1 MGGGKQR
8 PETHVTANP
17 MFEVLIR
24 ANCFVRNEEP
34 HIWDLLDLRLS
45 LRVHRGRC
53 LHAAR
58 VLRGLDGNINSQHS

>member
-1 MGGGKQR
+1 
-8 PETHVTANP
+8 

-24 ANCFVRNEEP
+24 ANCSVCNEEP

-58 VLRGLDGNINSQHS
+58 VLRGLDGDINSQHS